1 MPTFVI
7 ERNIPGAD
15 KLTRDEL
22 KGISAKSCD
31 VVAGLGVPYTWVTSY
46 VAGDKIYCIH
56 EADEESTIREHSAST
71 KPRAPTSSGATPTKA
86 VSPPI
91 S

>member
-46 VAGDKIYCIH
+46 VAGDKFYCIH
-56 EADEESTIREHSAST
+56 EAESADVIRRHAHEGGFPADLVTEVSAIIGPET
-71 KPRAPTSSGATPTKA
+71 ARG
-86 VSPPI
+86 
-91 S
+91 